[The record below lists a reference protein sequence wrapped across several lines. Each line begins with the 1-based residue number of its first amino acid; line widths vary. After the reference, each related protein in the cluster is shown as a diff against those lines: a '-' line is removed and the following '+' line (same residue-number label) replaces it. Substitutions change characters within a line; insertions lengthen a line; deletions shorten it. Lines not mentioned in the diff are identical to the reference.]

1 MRISLTSPARVSP
14 VRAVVGGLA
23 CVGLTAVIVG
33 FGAAQISN
41 RETAGGSDFALEI
54 PDANL
59 VANDGDKEDIP
70 MLLPPDASGSAENTS
85 PAPQADA
92 DAAAETAVAAPQAPA
107 GSEASVPSFNAHTLA
122 PAPATITLTQ
132 PIVLAA
138 GRFNIRGKELQLDGI
153 VPVDVSRQCTDSSG
167 EGWPCGRMARTA
179 FANLVRGRTIDCDV
193 PSAQWSG
200 TAIAHCTLAGKDL
213 SQWLA
218 ENGWAEVAPGA
229 PLETHAAAARAAGRG
244 LYSPDPRRRK
254 AAASGNTGTTG
265 GETRQQPEDQN
276 Q

>member
-1 MRISLTSPARVSP
+1 MRIAATSPAPVSP

-23 CVGLTAVIVG
+23 CVGLTAVIIG
-33 FGAAQISN
+33 LGAVRIGN
-41 RETAGGSDFALEI
+41 RETAGGSDFALEV
-54 PDANL
+54 PDASL

-70 MLLPPDASGSAENTS
+70 MLLPPDASGTADGTS
-85 PAPQADA
+85 PAPEAEA
-92 DAAAETAVAAPQAPA
+92 DAAAEKALIAPPAPDKSVAP
-107 GSEASVPSFNAHTLA
+107 VPSFNAHTSA
-122 PAPATITLTQ
+122 PAPAPITLTR

-138 GRFNIRGKELQLDGI
+138 GRFNIGGKELQLDGI
-153 VPVDVSRQCTDSSG
+153 LPVDVSRQCTDSSG

-193 PSAQWSG
+193 PAAQWSG

-229 PLETHAAAARAAGRG
+229 PLQTHAAAARAAGRG

-254 AAASGNTGTTG
+254 AAASGNTGTSG